1 MRALVTDLS
10 CAAFAP
16 PASVRACRSPRLP
29 GAPSA
34 RPSQPACGIS
44 FRAET
49 SARRLQ
55 ATMSLTHP
63 TCTPRPALA
72 TRHNIKTVFG
82 HAVRILL
89 AYTAGDMTHRAQP
102 RAPRRV
108 SARKAMATT
117 PACAAPL
124 NDTRTRP
131 YLLACGQSASAAGTQ
146 QRTCR
151 ALGPRQGRATSVAR
165 RRVSA
170 RKLRAKTAE
179 PSLIC
184 ASPGHAVDDLQTEL
198 HDKPAGC
205 STPRHMNHQAH
216 GQAEFTVDANQERS
230 AICSLL
236 LLPACVSVLRQLV
249 AAFFLHLNISTY

>member
-1 MRALVTDLS
+1 
-10 CAAFAP
+10 
-16 PASVRACRSPRLP
+16 
-29 GAPSA
+29 
-34 RPSQPACGIS
+34 
-44 FRAET
+44 
-49 SARRLQ
+49 
-55 ATMSLTHP
+55 MSLTHP

-72 TRHNIKTVFG
+72 TRHNTKTVFG

-89 AYTAGDMTHRAQP
+89 AYTAGISPIALSPEHRAGFPRGKPWPQP
-102 RAPRRV
+102 LSARPRR
-108 SARKAMATT
+108 TT
-117 PACAAPL
+117 PAHGQTCLHAASLQMLRALSKGHAAP
-124 NDTRTRP
+124 
-131 YLLACGQSASAAGTQ
+131 
-146 QRTCR
+146 
-151 ALGPRQGRATSVAR
+151 LGPRQGRATSVAR

-184 ASPGHAVDDLQTEL
+184 ASPGHAVDDQQTEL